1 MRVLLIAT
9 NRHNRLMSRMDA
21 RPVPIGLAYVAA
33 YLDENKHQVETLDL
47 MFAGEDYLEEVS
59 EKTKSFAP
67 DVVGISMRNLSNH
80 SYLDPQWQLPITKE
94 VGACSR
100 ELSNARIV
108 CGGPA
113 FSILPV
119 ECFEYVRPDFGI
131 VGDAGEAFSELVDR
145 LEIGEP
151 SPNKLPGV
159 VYSDNGLTISSNG
172 RCSSTFDRPPNLERL
187 DMQKYAHAGFGVG
200 ILTKLGGFYYPT
212 QSQNIE
218 ESDTLWR
225 IIRPIEEVVNEVI
238 HMRSEYDLK
247 KVFFI
252 DNCFN
257 APLQHAK
264 DLCRSLIDAH
274 VSLRWNTCLGPFG
287 CDTELIDLMK
297 TSGCGLVL
305 MTSAGGDAH
314 DGNNLEKNNEELLE
328 TCRMC
333 EDRGL
338 KYSISQRFGGPG
350 ETRGSVEEK
359 LQFLKQLDPA
369 LVNLR
374 IGLSLMPGTPEAKLA
389 LDEGLISSE
398 SDLIEP
404 TFYISPNLRDW
415 LPDKLVREAG
425 QHPRWNVF

>member
-9 NRHNRLMSRMDA
+9 NRHNRLLSRMDA

-33 YLDENKHQVETLDL
+33 YIDQEKHQVETLDL
-47 MFAGEDYLEEVS
+47 MFSGEDYLKEVA
-59 EKTKSFAP
+59 EKIKSFSP
-67 DVVGISMRNLSNH
+67 DLVGISMRNLSNH
-80 SYLDPQWQLPITKE
+80 SYVDPQWQLPITRGVVNLIRK
-94 VGACSR
+94 
-100 ELSNARIV
+100 LSNAKIV

-119 ECFEYVRPDFGI
+119 ECFEYVSPDFGI
-131 VGDAGEAFSELVDR
+131 VGDAGETFSELVER

-151 SPNKLPGV
+151 SPQNLPGL
-159 VYSDNGLTISSNG
+159 VYNDNGATINSNG
-172 RCSSTFDRPPNLERL
+172 RCSSTFDRLPDLARL
-187 DMQKYAHAGFGVG
+187 DMQKYAGAGFGVG

-212 QSQNIE
+212 QSSNLGKTDPI
-218 ESDTLWR
+218 WR
-225 IIRPIEEVVNEVI
+225 IIRPIDEVVNEVI
-238 HMRSEYDLK
+238 NMQSTYDLK

-257 APLQHAK
+257 APLEHAK
-264 DLCRSLIDAH
+264 DLCRALIEAN

-287 CDTELIDLMK
+287 CDTELIGLMK
-297 TSGCGLVL
+297 RSGCGLVL
-305 MTSAGGDAH
+305 MTSIGGDAH
-314 DGNNLEKNNEELLE
+314 DGNNLEKDNGDLLD

-333 EDRGL
+333 EDSKL
-338 KYSISQRFGGPG
+338 NYSISQRFGGPG
-350 ETRGSVEEK
+350 ETRSSVEEK

-374 IGLSLMPGTPEAKLA
+374 IGLSVMPGTPEAKLA

-404 TFYISPNLRDW
+404 TFYIEPELREW
-415 LPDKLVREAG
+415 LPNKLVLEAE
-425 QHPRWNVF
+425 QYPRWNVF